1 MSTTPPTGKRADR
14 GLTRRD
20 FLVAGTAAGAGV
32 LLLGAGAQE
41 GGAAKGRLEVVGHSP
56 LLSRGMNSAPAIH
69 GDYIYVGSRTDGT
82 HRNAGVLVVDKSDPS
97 NLEVVNQIGP
107 PEEGNVGETSRELRV
122 WPEKDLLMVLNFG
135 CSELL
140 HDCKGSA
147 TVDPT
152 VRFFDISG
160 ENARD
165 PELVST
171 YEPSRT
177 PHEFYL
183 WVDPEREGRALLYQ
197 STPSNDEDNLLVTDI
212 SGAREGEFEEVV
224 SWTIDDI
231 PEDGDDNRMH
241 SLSVSPDGR
250 EGYLAYL
257 GAGFFNI
264 DTSELAEG
272 VENPEIRQVTPT
284 KNRPDWGDPGAHTAV
299 PLPGRDYALATD
311 EVYGKFFGALPEHG
325 CPWGWTRII
334 DNADPTN
341 PEVVSQYKVHPFNDP
356 EYCDEVPPDR
366 NNVSSFSSHNPTLTK
381 NLAFITWHSAGLQTI
396 SLNNPEKPKQIAEF
410 SPEPLERVDTEDPAL
425 SSGRDKV
432 VMWSYPIISD
442 GLIYVTDVRNGLY
455 VLEYKGPFA
464 GEVKNIDFLEGNSNL
479 GDAFRVGR

>member
-183 WVDPEREGRALLYQ
+183 WVDPRRRGRA
-197 STPSNDEDNLLVTDI
+197 
-212 SGAREGEFEEVV
+212 
-224 SWTIDDI
+224 
-231 PEDGDDNRMH
+231 
-241 SLSVSPDGR
+241 
-250 EGYLAYL
+250 
-257 GAGFFNI
+257 
-264 DTSELAEG
+264 
-272 VENPEIRQVTPT
+272 
-284 KNRPDWGDPGAHTAV
+284 
-299 PLPGRDYALATD
+299 
-311 EVYGKFFGALPEHG
+311 
-325 CPWGWTRII
+325 
-334 DNADPTN
+334 
-341 PEVVSQYKVHPFNDP
+341 
-356 EYCDEVPPDR
+356 
-366 NNVSSFSSHNPTLTK
+366 
-381 NLAFITWHSAGLQTI
+381 
-396 SLNNPEKPKQIAEF
+396 
-410 SPEPLERVDTEDPAL
+410 
-425 SSGRDKV
+425 
-432 VMWSYPIISD
+432 
-442 GLIYVTDVRNGLY
+442 
-455 VLEYKGPFA
+455 
-464 GEVKNIDFLEGNSNL
+464 
-479 GDAFRVGR
+479 